1 MSMHV
6 LIPSAGAGSRL
17 PGDAP
22 KQYRRVAGAPIV
34 AHTVSA
40 FLACPRVTDITV
52 VVQPGDVLAH
62 AVLPAHP
69 RLHVAEAGGVTRAQT
84 VIQGLQWLRA
94 RGVDARE
101 WELVHDAARCCVT
114 RDTIERLMDACE
126 HDTVGGLLAVPLAD
140 TLKRAALGPIG
151 RAPHVATTVPREGL
165 WLAQTPQMFRIG
177 MLLQALE
184 RSDLAQITDEASAV
198 EQMGLSP
205 LLVAGSSSNFK
216 VTYAEDL
223 LLAEAILLARSAPA
237 PTECKHG

>member
-22 KQYRRVAGAPIV
+22 KQYRQVAGASIV
-34 AHTVSA
+34 AHTVRA
-40 FLACPRVTDITV
+40 FLACPRVTDVTV
-52 VVQPGDVLAH
+52 VVQSGDALAH

-69 RLHVAEAGGVTRAQT
+69 RLCLAEVGGATRAHS
-84 VIQGLQWLRA
+84 VMKGLQWMRD
-94 RGVDARE
+94 RGVDANA
-101 WELVHDAARCCVT
+101 WALVHDAARCCVT
-114 RDTIERLMDACE
+114 PDAIERLINACE
-126 HDTVGGLLAVPLAD
+126 HDPVGGLLAVPLPD
-140 TLKRAALGPIG
+140 TLKRAKLDAKGSVPQ
-151 RAPHVATTVPREGL
+151 VATTVPREGL
-165 WLAQTPQMFRIG
+165 WLAQTPQMFRMG

-184 RSDLAQITDEASAV
+184 QSDLARITDEASAL

-223 LLAEAILLARSAPA
+223 LLAEAILLARGTPA
-237 PTECKHG
+237 PTEYEHG

>member
-40 FLACPRVTDITV
+40 FLACPRVTDVTV

-62 AVLPAHP
+62 AILPAHP
-69 RLHVAEAGGVTRAQT
+69 RLRVAEAGGVTRAHS
-84 VIQGLQWLRA
+84 VMQGLQWLRA
-94 RGVDARE
+94 RGVDANA
-101 WELVHDAARCCVT
+101 WALVHDAARCCIT
-114 RDTIERLMDACE
+114 REAIERLMDACE
-126 HDTVGGLLAVPLAD
+126 HDAVGGLLAVPLPD
-140 TLKRAALGPIG
+140 TLKRAASAAKGN
-151 RAPHVATTVPREGL
+151 AQQVAVTVPREGL

-177 MLLQALE
+177 VLLQALE
-184 RSDLAQITDEASAV
+184 RSDLAQITDEASAL

-205 LLVAGSSSNFK
+205 LLVTGSSSNFK

-223 LLAEAILLARSAPA
+223 SLAEAILLGRSATA
-237 PTECKHG
+237 PTESKHG